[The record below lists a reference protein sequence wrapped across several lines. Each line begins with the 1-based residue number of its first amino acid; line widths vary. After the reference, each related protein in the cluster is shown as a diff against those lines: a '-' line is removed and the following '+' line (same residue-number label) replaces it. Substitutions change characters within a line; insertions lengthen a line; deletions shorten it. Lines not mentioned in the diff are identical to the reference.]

1 MEFQQKGF
9 TTLEL
14 ISENSKSLFAR
25 SSGYT
30 HIPGILY
37 SDSLLPISS
46 LPSTIQWH
54 TITSLVFISSEGCK
68 QIESAY
74 QESQAIKSF
83 DDTGESVYFI
93 YFSSEPSLQTFVLA
107 KYEFFELCPELNSYQ
122 SELHSLSLNRV
133 RDIKFKSSMKDSLA
147 SYKSYFDQWIETVNS
162 QQKEIQK
169 LSDEL
174 AQHKEKQENF
184 HDSTPELISECVICQ
199 KERRN
204 VVFVPCG
211 HVAVCTYCLT
221 TTMKLT
227 LNDASPQKKSQQ
239 KCVTCKRSIKVAHE
253 VYF

>member
-9 TTLEL
+9 ATLEV
-14 ISENSKSLFAR
+14 ISESSKSIFGR
-25 SSGYT
+25 SSGYI

-37 SDSLLPISS
+37 SDSQLPTSS
-46 LPSTIQWH
+46 LPNTIQWH
-54 TITSLVFISSEGCK
+54 TISSLIFISSEGTK
-68 QIESAY
+68 LIELAY
-74 QESQAIKSF
+74 QESQAIKCF

-93 YFSSEPSLQTFVLA
+93 YFSNEPSLQTFVLA
-107 KYEFFELCPELNSYQ
+107 KYELFELCPELNSYL
-122 SELHSLSLNRV
+122 SELHTLSLNRV
-133 RDIKFKSSMKDSLA
+133 KDIKFKSSIKDSLA
-147 SYKSYFDQWIETVNS
+147 SYKSYFDQWVDTVNS

-184 HDSTPELISECVICQ
+184 NEPAPELISECVICL
-199 KERRN
+199 KEKRN

-211 HVAVCTYCLT
+211 HVAVCTYCLNT
-221 TTMKLT
+221 SMKLT
-227 LNDASPQKKSQQ
+227 LNDINPQKKSQH